1 MLERTRLR
9 DDCHCHWCGM
19 PLYRGDVLLMDTDTG
34 RTYCSKQCRQRWEN
48 EYKERERD
56 RRC

>member
-1 MLERTRLR
+1 VLERTRLR

-19 PLYRGDVLLMDTDTG
+19 PLYRGDVLLLDTDTG

-48 EYKERERD
+48 EYKERERG
-56 RRC
+56 R